1 MTWIFEF
8 FFRKLL
14 RDIHW
19 KGTLSIEN
27 RWASQVNLNVRL
39 LLATVRRGLTIL
51 RRSVRVTCCFEGSK
65 FGKGL
70 LRIKIFRE
78 IPTGDT
84 YRKRTT
90 DNGKRVRLSST
101 CLSIWV
107 RFRSR
112 RTLFW
117 DGPWELVLLVSNT
130 QQVNV
135 SDERWSSSKL
145 RMHKISWTKAFVKI
159 ILFTGLFIKMNW
171 LCDLSQEKHWFRIP
185 SWVTSGAC
193 FMYMSV

>member
-1 MTWIFEF
+1 MNFWI

-27 RWASQVNLNVRL
+27 RWASQVNLNVCL

-51 RRSVRVTCCFEGSK
+51 RRSVRVTCSLKAIYKVRSSGMV
-65 FGKGL
+65 
-70 LRIKIFRE
+70 RIKIFRE

-84 YRKRTT
+84 SRKRTT
-90 DNGKRVRLSST
+90 ENGLGWVPLV
-101 CLSIWV
+101 CLYGSGLGVGEHFSETDRKSWCYWYPTHSELTWV
-107 RFRSR
+107 MKGEVAR
-112 RTLFW
+112 
-117 DGPWELVLLVSNT
+117 NYAC
-130 QQVNV
+130 
-135 SDERWSSSKL
+135 
-145 RMHKISWTKAFVKI
+145 TKFHEQNPRKNYT
-159 ILFTGLFIKMNW
+159 FTGLFIKMNW

-193 FMYMSV
+193 FMYISV